1 MVKRGQLILI
11 EGLDRSGKST
21 QVAKLHELIPNSKVI
36 KFPDRSTNIGG
47 IINEYL
53 TNKSFSLPDQ
63 AIHLLFSA
71 NRWELNQTIRNE
83 LQNGTTVIL
92 DRYIYSGIA
101 YSLAKLKMNNTSGEM
116 ADVQWLLNPD
126 KGLPKP
132 DITLFLTLEL
142 DEIKKRAEFG
152 DERYENLQF
161 QTIVKA
167 NFLSLLDNNDKSIKF
182 IDVNGKG
189 IDQVTGLIQ
198 SVITEEKF
206 NQLTSNDLLNI

>member
-1 MVKRGQLILI
+1 MVQRGQLILI

-198 SVITEEKF
+198 SVITEEKI

>member
-53 TNKSFSLPDQ
+53 ANKSFSLPDQ

-198 SVITEEKF
+198 SVITEEKL